1 MLRRLRS
8 ESGFMLLELIM
19 GTVVLTVVVAMFSQL
34 MISLVTRDTAATNQ
48 AVLASEARPAMDA
61 MANELRSAMCNNQTS
76 PITAANATSITFT
89 TPDRATP
96 YHLEQITY
104 TLSGGVLTR
113 QVTLSTNTST
123 TGPPWTMGTPNT
135 AQKVVQSVVN
145 PNAPNPAVMFHYYD
159 SSSPNPV
166 DLSPT
171 NIALTAAQLPT
182 VAQVRASVMVAPAT
196 SHSADRLT
204 VQEDATLRSPTCS

>member
-1 MLRRLRS
+1 MLGRLRS

-19 GTVVLTVVVAMFSQL
+19 GTVVLTIVVAMFSQL
-34 MISLVTRDTAATNQ
+34 MISIVTRDTAATNQ
-48 AVLASEARPAMDA
+48 AMLASEARPALDA
-61 MANELRSAMCNNQTS
+61 MANELRAAMCNNLTA
-76 PITAANATSITFT
+76 PITAANATSITFY

-104 TLSGGVLTR
+104 SVSGGVVTR
-113 QVTLSTNTST
+113 QMAMSTNTG
-123 TGPPWTMGTPNT
+123 GPPWTMGTAGT

-145 PNAPNPAVMFHYYD
+145 PSAPSALAVFHYYD
-159 SSSPNPV
+159 STGA

-171 NIALTAAQLPT
+171 DIALTAAQLPT
-182 VAQVRASVMVAPAT
+182 VAQVRASLMVAPAT

-204 VQEDATLRSPTCS
+204 VQEDAALRGGSQCS

>member
-19 GTVVLTVVVAMFSQL
+19 GTVVLTIVVAMFSQL
-34 MISLVTRDTAATNQ
+34 MISIVTRDTAATNQ
-48 AVLASEARPAMDA
+48 AMLASEARPALDA
-61 MANELRSAMCNNQTS
+61 MANELRAAMCNNLTA
-76 PITAANATSITFT
+76 PITAANATSITFY

-96 YHLEQITY
+96 YHLQQITY
-104 TLSGGVLTR
+104 SVSGGVLTR
-113 QVTLSTNTST
+113 QVTKSTNTG
-123 TGPPWTMGTPNT
+123 GPPWTMGTPGT
-135 AQKVVQSVVN
+135 AQKIVQSVVN
-145 PNAPNPAVMFHYYD
+145 PNAPNPLVVFHYYD
-159 SSSPNPV
+159 SSSPTPV

-182 VAQVRASVMVAPAT
+182 VAQVRASLTVAPTT

-204 VQEDATLRSPTCS
+204 VQEDAALRGGSQCS